1 MGALIDTS
9 VFAATERGQL
19 DLKASVGKRLGEWFG
34 MAAITASEL
43 LAGVCW
49 PGRPEAQRQAS
60 EIFVEGVLS
69 SMPIVPFDLAIARA
83 HARLYAELKSKKV
96 KILEHDLQIAVTA
109 LVLGHPVATRDD
121 RSFPRIPGLKIER
134 W

>member
-9 VFAATERGQL
+9 VFAAAERGQL
-19 DLKASVGKRLGEWFG
+19 DLKATLGGRLGEWFG

-43 LAGVCW
+43 LAGVAW
-49 PGRPEAQRQAS
+49 PGRPEAQRKAS
-60 EIFVEGVLS
+60 EAFVEGVLA
-69 SMPIVPFDLAIARA
+69 SMPIVAFDLAIARA
-83 HARLYAELKSKKV
+83 HALLYADLKAKKV

-109 LVLGHPVATRDD
+109 LVLGHPVATRDE
-121 RSFPRIPGLKIER
+121 RSFPRVPGLKVER